1 MVTLPHQRSTSLRY
15 ITRCRQTNLYEKFI
29 SKALLDSINTRVKYV
44 TKHLILNFSLTSFLD
59 WKSITVEYLVL
70 LKKSSMR
77 GQSSKLDCT
86 EQWHST
92 QQLGVVRI
100 GQHLDK
106 STREQLLS
114 MCNMRLPR
122 IKRLYA

>member
-1 MVTLPHQRSTSLRY
+1 MSL
-15 ITRCRQTNLYEKFI
+15 
-29 SKALLDSINTRVKYV
+29 
-44 TKHLILNFSLTSFLD
+44 TKHLILILSLTSFLD

-77 GQSSKLDCT
+77 GQSSKLDCA

-114 MCNMRLPR
+114 MCNMRFSLPR
-122 IKRLYA
+122 IKRLHA